1 MNDNVLQG
9 LGLLVL
15 FAPYA
20 FLWFIPSDKTTF
32 RFGRVAAWAGMA
44 ALQVALAAGF
54 SLLHMLYPDERSVL
68 VPGTLYMAGTLMTGF
83 AAYWLAIRDAAA
95 KKIITFGISVV
106 GGMTEYTLT
115 SLFLYHLLP
124 FYSKYATESYMFTLP
139 GVICYFVLD
148 LFVVPPMAVFFH
160 KGLREYFSDT
170 PLEKINRHLPFFASA
185 TFLYLAA
192 TFVIGAND
200 SYENA
205 ADNLPIRL
213 ILFASSILCVF
224 EAYHFLFWEIRQGEK
239 RNEFR
244 HLLNIQRLQLERLTS
259 DIENAKRT
267 RHDMKYLLRSL
278 GALVSGGQTD
288 EALELIHQEGGRLER
303 TGQHDH
309 CREPCL
315 NSLLQY
321 YEGKMRDAGIDF
333 QTNIR
338 IETPPIP
345 VSELLILAGNLLENA
360 LEACRECGGEPFVK
374 LNAGVVNS
382 MLVIYMENTCSEEL
396 YESAL
401 VEGSKRAAG
410 EEPWLSAKEFR
421 TKKSGGGTGLRS
433 IEQTVKSHSGTAEY
447 RLEEGKFV
455 SRVILQTAQP

>member
-1 MNDNVLQG
+1 MSDIVLQG

-15 FAPYA
+15 FAPFA
-20 FLWFIPSDKTTF
+20 FLWYVPFDKTAF

-44 ALQVALAAGF
+44 ALQAALAAGF
-54 SLLHMLYPDERSVL
+54 SLLHMFYPDGRSVL
-68 VPGTLYMAGTLMTGF
+68 FPGTLYMAGTLMLGF
-83 AAYWLAIRDAAA
+83 AACWLAVRDAAA

-124 FYSKYATESYMFTLP
+124 FYSEYATESYMFTLP

-148 LFVVPPMAVFFH
+148 LFIVPPMAVFFQ

-170 PLEKINRHLPFFASA
+170 PPEKINRHLPFFASA

-205 ADNLPIRL
+205 AENLPVRL

-224 EAYHFLFWEIRQGEK
+224 EAYHFLFWEIRQGDK

-288 EALELIHQEGGRLER
+288 EALELIRQESGHLELA
-303 TGQHDH
+303 GQHDH
-309 CREPCL
+309 CKEPFL
-315 NSLLQY
+315 NGLLQY
-321 YEGKMRDAGIDF
+321 YEVKMRSAGIDF

-345 VSELLILAGNLLENA
+345 APEMLILVGNLLENA
-360 LEACRECGGEPFVK
+360 LEACKECGGQPFVK
-374 LNAGVVNS
+374 FNAGVVNG
-382 MLVIYMENTCSEEL
+382 MLVFYMENTCGEVLCEK
-396 YESAL
+396 AFAP
-401 VEGSKRAAG
+401 GSKQG
-410 EEPWLSAKEFR
+410 QEHWLSAKEFR
-421 TKKSGGGTGLRS
+421 TKKRGGGTGLRS
-433 IEQTVKSHSGTAEY
+433 IEQIAQSHSGTAEY
-447 RLEEGKFV
+447 RLENGKFI
-455 SRVILQTAQP
+455 SRLILQTVQP